1 MLFFLLWTFQDRK
14 KVLKMAVF
22 IYVFL
27 LFLCFPVGG
36 GVFSVV
42 LIMANPCAEGV
53 FVTGK
58 QADCVLA
65 TGWAKLPPP
74 VEEPGLDRDLALC
87 PMPEG
92 VIAVVAPAWR
102 RPCVESPANK
112 YYISNA

>member
-1 MLFFLLWTFQDRK
+1 MTDNYQNRMLFFLLWTFQDRK

-42 LIMANPCAEGV
+42 LIMAKPCAEGV

-58 QADCVLA
+58 QADDDLA

-87 PMPEG
+87 PMSG
-92 VIAVVAPAWR
+92 L
-102 RPCVESPANK
+102 
-112 YYISNA
+112 